1 MYNIINSTKSIETL
15 AATPEQKSLWVLSQ
29 IHPEAGS
36 AYNEVVLINL
46 QGKLDKNILK
56 HALTIVVSRHEVLR
70 TQFSN
75 DGEYI
80 PSQYIR
86 FP

>member
-56 HALTIVVSRHEVLR
+56 HA
-70 TQFSN
+70 
-75 DGEYI
+75 
-80 PSQYIR
+80 
-86 FP
+86 